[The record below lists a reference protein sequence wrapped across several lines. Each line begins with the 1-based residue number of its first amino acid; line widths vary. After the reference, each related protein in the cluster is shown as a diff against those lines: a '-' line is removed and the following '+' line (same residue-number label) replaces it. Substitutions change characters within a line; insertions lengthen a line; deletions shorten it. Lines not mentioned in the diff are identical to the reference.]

1 MKQWAKEREH
11 WLLVVQDE
19 CWFSRFAQPNLHSF
33 AQAGD
38 NLKLVEPSPTP
49 KDKNKAIACFGAVCQ
64 ESGECY
70 FYLADGQPNTERT
83 ISMLKALLA
92 VAQSKSKRV
101 LVVLWDRATWHQS
114 KRLKQWLCEHNLL
127 AKKADD
133 GVRLLTYLLPIK
145 SPWLNPMEP
154 IWLHAKRKVAEFDGS
169 LSVAVLKAR
178 LCAYFQTSI
187 DSASLKPSA

>member
-1 MKQWAKEREH
+1 MKQWAKERED
-11 WLLVVQDE
+11 WLLE

-33 AQAGD
+33 AQSGD
-38 NLKLVEPSPTP
+38 NLQLVEQSPTANNE
-49 KDKNKAIACFGAVCQ
+49 KKAIACFGAICQ
-64 ESGECY
+64 ESGEPY

-101 LVVLWDRATWHQS
+101 LVILWDRATWHRSQ
-114 KRLKQWLCEHNLL
+114 RLKQWLRDHNLL

-145 SPWLNPMEP
+145 SPWLNPMKP

-169 LSVAVLKAR
+169 LSAELLKAR

-187 DSASLKPSA
+187 DAASLNPSA

>member
-1 MKQWAKEREH
+1 MIGSSSP
-11 WLLVVQDE
+11 QDE

-38 NLKLVEPSPTP
+38 NLKLVERSPTA
-49 KDKNKAIACFGAVCQ
+49 KDEDKAIACFGAVCQ
-64 ESGECY
+64 QSGERY
-70 FYLADGQPNTERT
+70 FYLADGQPNTELT
-83 ISMLKALLA
+83 ISMLEALLA

-101 LVVLWDRATWHQS
+101 LVILWDRATWHRS
-114 KRLKQWLCEHNLL
+114 KQLKRWLRDHNSL
-127 AKKADD
+127 AKQADD

-154 IWLHAKRKVAEFDGS
+154 MWLHAKRKVAQFEGS
-169 LSVAVLKAR
+169 LSVAVLKVR

-187 DSASLKPSA
+187 ESAFLNPSA